1 MFCYN
6 CGCHLSEHDYCTSCG
21 VDVALYKRIMILSNL
36 YYNEGLARAGLR
48 DLTGAVTSL
57 RQSLK
62 FNKNNIEAR
71 NLLGLVYF
79 EMGETVAALSE
90 WVISKNARPEKNIAD
105 DYINMIQASASR
117 LDAISQTIKKYN
129 QALVYCRQDS
139 KDLAVIQLRKVLSLN
154 PKFIRAH
161 QLLALLY
168 MDSEQ
173 WDKAKRELVKCVDMD
188 RNNIQTLTYM
198 REVDRM
204 LSPDETGK
212 ISRRRD
218 REEAVRFQTENEV
231 LIQPKGIKEPRRSG
245 VGTLFNIVLGLV
257 IGVAVMY
264 FLVVPSVR
272 TNVFNDSQ
280 QKINQISNEIETK
293 NNMITDLENQIKE
306 IEKETDRLRGE
317 LEQYAGTDGILQSM
331 DLLLEAASKYATA
344 LQYSETSEERGQ
356 YFQET
361 ADMLEQIKSAVVL
374 EETSES
380 FQNLYQLLL
389 NSIGSYMSVSYYNI
403 GNSLRLANN
412 FEEAISPLEKAVE
425 FNPDNGDPY
434 YDLGLSYYNVGRSEE
449 ALAAL
454 EKFVEMM
461 PNTLRANTARDVIRT
476 LKNTLANQ

>member
-21 VDVALYKRIMILSNL
+21 ADVALYKRIMILSNL
-36 YYNEGLARAGLR
+36 FYNEGLARAGLR

-117 LDAISQTIKKYN
+117 LDSINQTIKKYN

-173 WDKAKRELVKCVDMD
+173 WDKAKRELVKCADMD

-204 LSPDETGK
+204 LAPDETGK
-212 ISRRRD
+212 ISRRKD
-218 REEAVRFQTENEV
+218 REEAVRYQTENEV
-231 LIQPKGIKEPRRSG
+231 LIQPKGVKEPRRSG
-245 VGTLFNIVLGLV
+245 VGTLLNIMLGLV

-272 TNVFNDSQ
+272 TNVLNESR
-280 QKINQISNEIETK
+280 QKINEISNESDAKSNTIS
-293 NNMITDLENQIKE
+293 DLENQIKE
-306 IEKETDRLRGE
+306 IEQETARLQGE
-317 LEQYAGTDGILQSM
+317 LERYAGTDGTLQSM
-331 DLLLEAASKYATA
+331 DQLLVAASKYVTA
-344 LQYSETSEERGQ
+344 MQYSENSAERGQ

-361 ADMLEQIKSAVVL
+361 ADMLEQIKAGVVL

-380 FQNLYQLLL
+380 FQNLYKLVFEG
-389 NSIGSYMSVSYYNI
+389 IGSYMSAAYYEI
-403 GNSLRLANN
+403 GNQLYLTSK
-412 FEEAISPLEKAVE
+412 FEEAIPILEKAVE
-425 FNPDNGDPY
+425 YDPDNGDPY
-434 YDLGLSYYNVGRSEE
+434 YALGRSYDGVGRSEE

-454 EKFVEMM
+454 EKFVEIY
-461 PNTLRANTARDVIRT
+461 PLRDRATTARSIILR
-476 LKNTLANQ
+476 LQNELAN

>member
-21 VDVALYKRIMILSNL
+21 ADVALYKRIMILSNL
-36 YYNEGLARAGLR
+36 FYNEGLARAGLR

-79 EMGETVAALSE
+79 EMGETVGALSE
-90 WVISKNARPEKNIAD
+90 WVISKNTRPEKNIAD

-117 LDAISQTIKKYN
+117 LDSINQTIKKYN

-173 WDKAKRELVKCVDMD
+173 WDKAKRELVKCADMD

-204 LSPDETGK
+204 LAPDETGK
-212 ISRRRD
+212 ISRRKD
-218 REEAVRFQTENEV
+218 REEAVRYQTENEV
-231 LIQPKGIKEPRRSG
+231 LIQPKGVKEPRRSG
-245 VGTLFNIVLGLV
+245 VGTLLNIMLGLV

-272 TNVFNDSQ
+272 TNVLNESR
-280 QKINQISNEIETK
+280 QKINEISNESDAK
-293 NNMITDLENQIKE
+293 NNMISDLENQIKE
-306 IEKETDRLRGE
+306 IE
-317 LEQYAGTDGILQSM
+317 
-331 DLLLEAASKYATA
+331 
-344 LQYSETSEERGQ
+344 
-356 YFQET
+356 QET
-361 ADMLEQIKSAVVL
+361 ARLQGELGREPGL
-374 EETSES
+374 EEIARETGIEPEDIVMAMESETRVES
-380 FQNLYQLLL
+380 IYSSVYQDDGSEIYLMDKVAAGPGGCGSVSPGSQDPEKESLINHLLLQQLLSTL
-389 NSIGSYMSVSYYNI
+389 KEQERQLIVLRYYRNHTQTEVASILGISQVQVS
-403 GNSLRLANN
+403 R
-412 FEEAISPLEKAVE
+412 LEKKILLHMRQLAVE
-425 FNPDNGDPY
+425 
-434 YDLGLSYYNVGRSEE
+434 
-449 ALAAL
+449 
-454 EKFVEMM
+454 
-461 PNTLRANTARDVIRT
+461 
-476 LKNTLANQ
+476 

>member
-21 VDVALYKRIMILSNL
+21 VDVSLYKRIMILSNRF
-36 YYNEGLARAGLR
+36 YNEGLARAGVR

-90 WVISKNARPEKNIAD
+90 WVISKNTRPEKNIAD

-117 LDAISQTIKKYN
+117 LDAINQTIKKYN

-139 KDLAVIQLRKVLSLN
+139 KDLAVIQLRKVLSMN

-173 WDKAKRELVKCVDMD
+173 WDKAKRELMKCAEMD

-198 REVDRM
+198 QEVDRM
-204 LSPDETGK
+204 LAPDETGK
-212 ISRRRD
+212 VSRRKD
-218 REEAVRFQTENEV
+218 REESVRYQADNEL
-231 LIQPKGIKEPRRSG
+231 LIQPKGLGEPRRSG
-245 VGTLFNIVLGLV
+245 VGTLLNIFLGLV

-272 TNVFNDSQ
+272 TNVLNESQ
-280 QKINQISNEIETK
+280 QKITQISNEIDAK
-293 NNMITDLENQIKE
+293 NNIITDLENQIKN
-306 IEKETDRLRGE
+306 IEQQSLDLQNE
-317 LEQYAGTDGILQSM
+317 LERYAGMDGTLQTM
-331 DLLLEAASKYATA
+331 EQLLNAATRYLSAMQEAENSA
-344 LQYSETSEERGQ
+344 ERSQGI
-356 YFQET
+356 QET
-361 ADMLEQIKSAVVL
+361 ADMLEQIEAGMVL
-374 EETSES
+374 EEAPET
-380 FQNLYQLLL
+380 FRNLYQILFTA
-389 NSIGSYMSVSYYNI
+389 IGPQMSVAYYETGHSLYLA
-403 GNSLRLANN
+403 GNYQD
-412 FEEAISPLEKAVE
+412 AIAPLEKAVE
-425 FNPDNGDPY
+425 FNPENGDPY
-434 YDLGLSYYNVGRSEE
+434 YDLGRCYDNVGRGEE
-449 ALAAL
+449 AIVVL
-454 EKFVEMM
+454 EKFIEIY
-461 PNTLRANTARDVIRT
+461 PLRDRATTAKQIILR
-476 LKNTLANQ
+476 LKGGQ

>member
-21 VDVALYKRIMILSNL
+21 VDVSLYKRIMVLSNL
-36 YYNEGLARAGLR
+36 FYNEGLARAGLR

-90 WVISKNARPEKNIAD
+90 WVISKNTRPEKNIAD

-117 LDAISQTIKKYN
+117 LDAINQTIKKYN
-129 QALVYCRQDS
+129 QALAYCRQDS
-139 KDLAVIQLRKVLSLN
+139 RDLAVIQLRKVLSMN

-173 WDKAKRELVKCVDMD
+173 WDKAKRELVKCAEMD

-204 LSPDETGK
+204 LAPDETGRV
-212 ISRRRD
+212 SRRKD
-218 REEAVRFQTENEV
+218 REEAVRYQTENEV
-231 LIQPKGIKEPRRSG
+231 LIQPKGFKEPRRSG
-245 VGTLFNIVLGLV
+245 VGTLFNLLLGMV

-272 TNVFNDSQ
+272 TNVFNQSQ
-280 QKINQISNEIETK
+280 QEINKISNEIDAK
-293 NNMITDLENQIKE
+293 NSTITDLENQIKN
-306 IEKETDRLRGE
+306 IEQQTEALQTE
-317 LEQYAGTDGILQSM
+317 LERYAGTDGTLQSM
-331 DLLLEAASKYATA
+331 EQLLNAAARYVSAMQEAENST
-344 LQYSETSEERGQ
+344 ERNQG
-356 YFQET
+356 FLET
-361 ADMLEQIKSAVVL
+361 ADMLEQIEGGMVL
-374 EETSES
+374 EEAPEA
-380 FQNLYQLLL
+380 FQNLYQLLFTA
-389 NSIGSYMSVSYYNI
+389 IGPHMSVVYYDI
-403 GNSLRLANN
+403 GYPLYLNGNN
-412 FEEAISPLEKAVE
+412 EEAIPPLEKAVKYD
-425 FNPDNGDPY
+425 PDNGDPY
-434 YDLGLSYYNVGRSEE
+434 YALGRCYDNVGRGEE
-449 ALAAL
+449 AIVAL
-454 EKFVEMM
+454 EKFIQIY
-461 PNTLRANTARDVIRT
+461 PLRDRAATARTIIQR
-476 LKNTLANQ
+476 LKAAQ

>member
-21 VDVALYKRIMILSNL
+21 ADVALYKKIMILSNL
-36 YYNEGLARAGLR
+36 FYNEGLARAGLR
-48 DLTGAVTSL
+48 DLTGAVTNL

-90 WVISKNARPEKNIAD
+90 WVISKNTRPEKNIAD

-117 LDAISQTIKKYN
+117 LDSINQTIKKYN

-173 WDKAKRELVKCVDMD
+173 WDKAKRELVKCADMD

-204 LSPDETGK
+204 LAPDETGK
-212 ISRRRD
+212 ISRRKE
-218 REEAVRFQTENEV
+218 REEAVRYQMENEV
-231 LIQPKGIKEPRRSG
+231 LIQPKGVKEPRRSG
-245 VGTLFNIVLGLV
+245 VGTLLNIMLGLV

-272 TNVFNDSQ
+272 TNVLNQSQ
-280 QKINQISNEIETK
+280 QKINQISNESDAK
-293 NNMITDLENQIKE
+293 NNTIADLENQIKE
-306 IEKETDRLRGE
+306 IEQETARLQGE
-317 LEQYAGTDGILQSM
+317 LERYAGTDGTLQSM
-331 DLLLEAASKYATA
+331 DLLLVAAGKYVTA
-344 LQYSETSEERGQ
+344 MQYSETSVERGQ

-361 ADMLEQIKSAVVL
+361 ADMMDQIKDSVVM

-380 FQNLYQLLL
+380 FQNLYQLVFDG
-389 NSIGSYMSVSYYNI
+389 IGPYMSVAYYEI
-403 GNSLRLANN
+403 GNPLYLASR
-412 FEEAISPLEKAVE
+412 FEEAIPILEKAVE
-425 FNPDNGDPY
+425 YNPENGDPY
-434 YDLGLSYYNVGRSEE
+434 YALGRSYDGVGRSEE

-454 EKFVEMM
+454 EKFVEIY
-461 PNTLRANTARDVIRT
+461 PLRDRATTARQIISR
-476 LKNTLANQ
+476 LKNELAN

>member
-21 VDVALYKRIMILSNL
+21 ADVALYKRIMILSNL
-36 YYNEGLARAGLR
+36 FYNEGLARAGLR

-79 EMGETVAALSE
+79 EMGETVGALSE
-90 WVISKNARPEKNIAD
+90 WVISKNTRPEKNIAD

-117 LDAISQTIKKYN
+117 LDSINQTIKKYN
-129 QALVYCRQDS
+129 QALVYCSQDS

-173 WDKAKRELVKCVDMD
+173 WDKAKRELVKCADMD

-204 LSPDETGK
+204 LAPDETGK
-212 ISRRRD
+212 ISRRKD
-218 REEAVRFQTENEV
+218 REEAVRYQTENEV
-231 LIQPKGIKEPRRSG
+231 LIQPKGVKEPRRSG
-245 VGTLFNIVLGLV
+245 VGTLLNIMLGLV

-272 TNVFNDSQ
+272 TNVLNESR
-280 QKINQISNEIETK
+280 QKINEISNESDAK
-293 NNMITDLENQIKE
+293 NNMISDLENQIKE
-306 IEKETDRLRGE
+306 IEQETARLQGE
-317 LEQYAGTDGILQSM
+317 LERYAGTDGTLQSM
-331 DLLLEAASKYATA
+331 DQLLVAAGKYVTA
-344 LQYSETSEERGQ
+344 MQYSENSAERGQ

-361 ADMLEQIKSAVVL
+361 ADMLEQIKAGTVL

-380 FQNLYQLLL
+380 FQNLYKLVFEG
-389 NSIGSYMSVSYYNI
+389 IGPYMSAAYYEI
-403 GNSLRLANN
+403 GNQLYLTSK
-412 FEEAISPLEKAVE
+412 FEEAIPILEKAVE
-425 FNPDNGDPY
+425 YNPDNGDPY
-434 YDLGLSYYNVGRSEE
+434 YALGRSYDGVGRGEE

-454 EKFVEMM
+454 EKFVEIYPMRD
-461 PNTLRANTARDVIRT
+461 RATTARSIILR
-476 LKNTLANQ
+476 LQNELAN